1 MANGI
6 PTGSAPLFLGDFA
19 SPLTGVTQKLIG
31 DMAQQ
36 YAYKQDKK
44 DKDMAYMLKALDFT
58 TLENATD
65 EMQQKLLNRANE
77 IEDKWSGIYLANDMS
92 LSDQQKLELKRDMR
106 EYDRM
111 RANIQGNIQKIGH
124 AQSELADPKAFN
136 VYDKSSWQ
144 ALTDYVQKGD
154 YTKDA
159 SQILRPVIDVYG
171 IVDELTTDW
180 KNTNF
185 IETDKSNDYDTGIR
199 TITKSN
205 IPILEQKAQQLV
217 NDPNLQPLLQDPQ
230 YRDRVIGAINSKFN
244 AYKFEKKEPEPISQS
259 DIAGYK
265 KNQAVKDLPTDLKPL
280 ADKTGLTDPAKL
292 KYVKSQN
299 EMTQKILQGD
309 QTSLDLVKGEAIP
322 GWGTVADYNV
332 DKDGTITFYSSNP
345 KQEPYVLP
353 VPDWNDPESVSRAKV
368 KIKEFLPSSM
378 LGKESFTGSSN
389 YMFGEVEPLTITKAQ
404 PTALKNITE
413 MLNVPGKEKGD
424 EISYYD
430 KAGNRVDGSFVDKG
444 YRESVV
450 SQVKELLPEANIKA
464 VGVMGIR
471 NKRPVE
477 WDGTEYD
484 LATEKGRKDL
494 ETRVRSEFGSEQPV
508 LETTPSSV
516 SYDVNGTRYNI
527 PSDQVD
533 EFLKDFP
540 SAKKL

>member
-77 IEDKWSGIYLANDMS
+77 IEDKWSGIYLANDMI
-92 LSDQQKLELKRDMR
+92 LNDQQKLELKRDMR

-265 KNQAVKDLPTDLKPL
+265 KNQAVKNLPAEQSAVVNKYGWDIPAEEVPNAMYFNDFAMRVLRHDKNTLETLKTKNRFGFK
-280 ADKTGLTDPAKL
+280 ADSYDIDANG
-292 KYVKSQN
+292 
-299 EMTQKILQGD
+299 
-309 QTSLDLVKGEAIP
+309 
-322 GWGTVADYNV
+322 GT
-332 DKDGTITFYSSNP
+332 TFYSELKDDNGDAKYTHYIPPTNWDDPDMVRNAMTDVLELVPAVMEGKNQP
-345 KQEPYVLP
+345 KNIQEIITPNYEV
-353 VPDWNDPESVSRAKV
+353 D
-368 KIKEFLPSSM
+368 IKETAPI
-378 LGKESFTGSSN
+378 TAIQNVSN
-389 YMFGEVEPLTITKAQ
+389 
-404 PTALKNITE
+404 ALKLDIEEE
-413 MLNVPGKEKGD
+413 MSPSKRKDFIANLSTLFPNSKF
-424 EISYYD
+424 EISKNYNPRT
-430 KAGNRVDGSFVDKG
+430 AHR
-444 YRESVV
+444 
-450 SQVKELLPEANIKA
+450 NIK
-464 VGVMGIR
+464 
-471 NKRPVE
+471 
-477 WDGTEYD
+477 WDDKTYD
-484 LATEKGRKDL
+484 LLNKSDVAEIKKRISARYGYNF
-494 ETRVRSEFGSEQPV
+494 ESGSQSENKYG
-508 LETTPSSV
+508 L
-516 SYDVNGTRYNI
+516 
-527 PSDQVD
+527 
-533 EFLKDFP
+533 
-540 SAKKL
+540 